1 MENKPKKSI
10 KERIENEKK
19 ISMEIDRGIYSIGQ
33 EIEYITNDEY
43 IKILEKIRLYRERIF
58 FLKSQINDFNKMY
71 DKIEGIE
78 FFR

>member
-19 ISMEIDRGIYSIGQ
+19 ISMEIDRGIYSLGQ
-33 EIEYITNDEY
+33 EMEYITNDEY

-78 FFR
+78 FYR

>member
-33 EIEYITNDEY
+33 EMEYITNDEY

-78 FFR
+78 FYR

>member
-1 MENKPKKSI
+1 MK
-10 KERIENEKK
+10 KK

-33 EIEYITNDEY
+33 EMEYITNDEY

>member
-1 MENKPKKSI
+1 
-10 KERIENEKK
+10 
-19 ISMEIDRGIYSIGQ
+19 MEIDRGIYSIGQ
-33 EIEYITNDEY
+33 EMEYITNDEY

-58 FLKSQINDFNKMY
+58 SLKSQINDFNKMY

>member
-33 EIEYITNDEY
+33 EMEYITNDEY